1 MRLGLKLPSALPSVV
16 MSSSLLLEA
25 RLRAENTGLNLFGL
39 VDAERFDAWQ
49 PLEQRTTSIRPD
61 CGTVIVLG
69 SGGRA
74 TAWSPSEQP
83 QAVVPFERAAAQE
96 LAELLH
102 CRSVRCRL
110 IEPGAGQ
117 RLNFVRLAEAAGFGT
132 VSPVSGL
139 LLHPEYGPWVRVRAA
154 LLLDGRPFGPVAD
167 ASITDR
173 FQPCC
178 SCAKPCVTACPASVH
193 DGLGNQ
199 DLARCAEH
207 RHLGGCA
214 SGCGSRR
221 ACPIGAE
228 HRDHIGP
235 DAHRYTH
242 GILTTQRAFGGVWRF
257 VPRFLRGMR

>member
-1 MRLGLKLPSALPSVV
+1 
-16 MSSSLLLEA
+16 MSSSLLVEA
-25 RLRAENTGLNLFGL
+25 RLRAASTGLNLFGI

-74 TAWSPSEQP
+74 SAWNPLEP
-83 QAVVPFERAAAQE
+83 NARLVPGTPPAAVIPFERVAAQE
-96 LAELLH
+96 LASMLL
-102 CRSVRCRL
+102 CRSMRCRL
-110 IEPGAGQ
+110 VEPVAGQ
-117 RLNFVRLAEAAGFGT
+117 RLNFARLAEAAGFGT

-139 LLHPEYGPWVRVRAA
+139 LLHPEFGPWVRVRAA

-167 ASITDR
+167 ASITDQ

-178 SCAKPCVTACPASVH
+178 SCAKPCLTACPVSVH

-199 DLARCAEH
+199 DLTRCAEH
-207 RHLGGCA
+207 RHRGGCI

-221 ACPIGAE
+221 ACPVGAE

-235 DAHRYTH
+235 DVHRYTR
-242 GILTTQRAFGGVWRF
+242 GILTAQRAPGAGVWRF
-257 VPRFLRGMR
+257 LPRFLRGMR

>member
-1 MRLGLKLPSALPSVV
+1 
-16 MSSSLLLEA
+16 MSSSLFAEA
-25 RLRAENTGLNLFGL
+25 KLQAASTGLNLFGI

-49 PLEQRTTSIRPD
+49 PLEQRTTTIQPD

-74 TAWSPSEQP
+74 AARNPSEPNARLVHAFQDVLP
-83 QAVVPFERAAAQE
+83 SERAAAYE
-96 LAELLH
+96 LAAMLH
-102 CRSVRCRL
+102 GRSVRNRL
-110 IEPGAGQ
+110 VEPAVGQ
-117 RLNFVRLAEAAGFGT
+117 RLNFLRLAEAAGFGT

-139 LLHPEYGPWVRVRAA
+139 LLHPEFGPWVSVRAA

-178 SCAKPCVTACPASVH
+178 SCARPCLTACPVSVH

-199 DLARCAEH
+199 DLARCVEH

-221 ACPIGAE
+221 ACPVGAE

-235 DAHRYTH
+235 DVHRYTY
-242 GILTTQRAFGGVWRF
+242 GVLTTQRALGSGVWRF
-257 VPRFLRGMR
+257 LPRFLRGMR

>member
-1 MRLGLKLPSALPSVV
+1 MAGAEAQNRALIRRLPSALSLSV
-16 MSSSLLLEA
+16 MSSSLLVEA
-25 RLRAENTGLNLFGL
+25 KLQAASTGLNLFGI
-39 VDAERFDAWQ
+39 VDANRFDAWQ
-49 PLEQRTTSIRPD
+49 PLEQRTTTLRPD

-74 TAWSPSEQP
+74 TPWNAAEPEARLVHRMPP
-83 QAVVPFERAAAQE
+83 QDLTPFERAAAQG
-96 LAELLH
+96 LAAMLH
-102 CRSVRCRL
+102 CRSVRNRL
-110 IEPGAGQ
+110 VEPVAGQ

-139 LLHPEYGPWVRVRAA
+139 LLHPEFGPWVRVRAA

-178 SCAKPCVTACPASVH
+178 SCAKPCLTACPASVH

-207 RHLGGCA
+207 RHSGGCA
-214 SGCGSRR
+214 SGCGCGR
-221 ACPIGAE
+221 AC
-228 HRDHIGP
+228 
-235 DAHRYTH
+235 
-242 GILTTQRAFGGVWRF
+242 L
-257 VPRFLRGMR
+257 

>member
-1 MRLGLKLPSALPSVV
+1 
-16 MSSSLLLEA
+16 MSSSLLAEA
-25 RLRAENTGLNLFGL
+25 RLQAASTGLNLFGI

-49 PLEQRTTSIRPD
+49 PLEQRTMTLRPD
-61 CGTVIVLG
+61 CRTVIVLG
-69 SGGRA
+69 SGGRVA
-74 TAWSPSEQP
+74 ARGPSEP
-83 QAVVPFERAAAQE
+83 AVRLAHIELQDVIAYERAAAQR
-96 LAELLH
+96 LAAMLL
-102 CRSVRCRL
+102 CRSVSNRL
-110 IEPGAGQ
+110 VEPVVGQ

-139 LLHPEYGPWVRVRAA
+139 LLHPEFGPWVRVRAA

-178 SCAKPCVTACPASVH
+178 SCAKPCLTACPVSVH

-199 DLARCAEH
+199 DLARCVEH

-228 HRDHIGP
+228 HRDQIGP
-235 DAHRYTH
+235 DVHRYTH
-242 GILTTQRAFGGVWRF
+242 RILTTQRALGSFVWRF